1 MYFRCCFLT
10 LIVCIFC
17 SASALAQ
24 TDALFSVFGLSRPG
38 GLKVVR
44 IMNEEGKLSFEVID
58 DEIIRLMK
66 QDLTDRFKKA
76 KHAWSQ
82 ARETWKNDN
91 PKVPFSMPKP
101 VTPKVTVLKKGFS
114 SRSEAE
120 GELALARSAGPFC
133 IYQVALGDKKTYKI
147 VSCEETVG
155 RKYSIETEYNT
166 ALSEWIE
173 KKKAFEKENA
183 GGGRYSESMP
193 PKPKFRVIKNRIKT
207 MEKANLQ
214 MAKYRK

>member
-1 MYFRCCFLT
+1 MYFRCGFLT
-10 LIVCIFC
+10 LIACIFC
-17 SASALAQ
+17 SGIALAQ
-24 TDALFSVFGLSRPG
+24 TDTLLSVIGLSRPG

-44 IMNEEGKLSFEVID
+44 IMNEEGGLSFEVID

-66 QDLTDRFKKA
+66 QDLTTRFKKA
-76 KHAWSQ
+76 KQAWSQ
-82 ARETWKNDN
+82 ARDVWKNEN
-91 PKVPFSMPKP
+91 PGVPFAMPKP

-133 IYQVALGDKKTYKI
+133 IYQVAQGDKKTYKI

-155 RKYSIETEYNT
+155 RKYRIETEYNT
-166 ALSEWIE
+166 ALAEWVE
-173 KKKAFEKENA
+173 EKKAFEKENSE
-183 GGGRYSESMP
+183 GEQYSKKMP
-193 PKPKFRVIKNRIKT
+193 PKPKFRVIKSRIKT